1 MVAGSIPDGTNSGGL
16 IPPDFPKSIPMLLWT
31 HIMHACERPVAP
43 HNLKTTVVSPI
54 SSLPCVRTH
63 TVRVHASYMSVL
75 CAVVY
80 VPTSTCASY
89 IWYPY
94 EIDSDFEFLSRTSS
108 LYGVRFSH
116 RFVVVNRYFRNFF
129 GARSYSC
136 ASII

>member
-16 IPPDFPKSIPMLLWT
+16 IPPDFPKFIPMLLWT
-31 HIMHACERPVAP
+31 HIMHACERPVVP

-89 IWYPY
+89 ICTPTKSIQILSFSQEQALYMAFGFP
-94 EIDSDFEFLSRTSS
+94 IDS
-108 LYGVRFSH
+108 
-116 RFVVVNRYFRNFF
+116 
-129 GARSYSC
+129 
-136 ASII
+136 